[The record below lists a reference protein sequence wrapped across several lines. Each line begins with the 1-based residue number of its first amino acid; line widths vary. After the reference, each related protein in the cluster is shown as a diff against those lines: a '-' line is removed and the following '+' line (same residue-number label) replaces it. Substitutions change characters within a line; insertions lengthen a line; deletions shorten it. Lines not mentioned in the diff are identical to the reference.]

1 MAYNQYGALLDGD
14 VQDFALS
21 CDDNIGVCDGKVF
34 TAAASVASG
43 NLTVTVGGV
52 TYTAPLQVVAAEV
65 AVRLDSVIV
74 DQDIDYAI
82 EVLSGDMLVNPAALT
97 WSIDDP
103 TIVAIDENG
112 VLNGLQ
118 NGRTVVRCELD
129 GKEDS
134 LLVVSEIN
142 EPKMPI
148 AMSEFEIKAA
158 SSKWNTT
165 LIPATE
171 TDNAK
176 LTFSYSVQRNPY
188 IQLNSGMRL
197 YSLPKA
203 ISLTLN
209 TNTAKFSSVMFAVKA
224 NNEPTTTYVEKEGI
238 QSGVEQTIELEF
250 ADVLN
255 TSTDISTYPLVLDY
269 IKFNIS
275 TEIEKMDH
283 VVDIKVLQLIYDEIV
298 VELEDVVT
306 NNGLVVYPNPTSDYI
321 VVEGK
326 DGEYVSIYDLG
337 GKCVYQS
344 TMQGARCSI
353 DSSVLSAGTYVVK
366 CGSASCKV
374 IVK

>member
-1 MAYNQYGALLDGD
+1 
-14 VQDFALS
+14 
-21 CDDNIGVCDGKVF
+21 
-34 TAAASVASG
+34 
-43 NLTVTVGGV
+43 
-52 TYTAPLQVVAAEV
+52 
-65 AVRLDSVIV
+65 VIV

-203 ISLTLN
+203 ISLTFN

-238 QSGVEQTIELEF
+238 QSGVEQTVELQF
-250 ADVLN
+250 DDVLN

-283 VVDIKVLQLIYDEIV
+283 VVDIKTLQLIYDEIV

-366 CGSASCKV
+366 CGSASCKI